1 MQYTLQNLLER
12 KVREFMRTKRILA
25 LCLACGIALSAS
37 GCGASGT
44 ASSTEATA
52 ASSATATSKA
62 PEPANLIWA
71 GWSGEEKNSK
81 DIINDMIS
89 SYNAKGGSQVTWVGW
104 PWANTQQQLIIRNQ
118 GSEAL
123 DIAQV
128 DIGMFGALSEMGVL
142 ADMNDLMG
150 KDYLEQNYDKA
161 ALTVGQVDGKQL
173 AMPWSIASIN
183 MVYNPTLLKSVG
195 YNEPPKTIAEFE
207 ECMKKLKEKD
217 KNIIPYGL
225 ATKDATMATD
235 FQPWLWTFDGSVLK
249 DGQPSLNSDAG
260 QKVSEWYKSL
270 LDKGYIQMNLTR
282 ADARQLFAQGKIA
295 FYDDAISAKG
305 VAISNG
311 ISESDLNNKIMPMAR
326 PVLKDGDIPQAA
338 MWGHLLVVF
347 KKSQHQEQA
356 ADFIKHVV
364 SQEESLKYFSTNG
377 MLPVLKSALVSD
389 TVKSDLWASTWVQ
402 LTKTGRTLDF
412 ATMSNSGELNNI
424 VVEEMQGVLLGQK
437 KIPDALKSADSRL
450 SSSLS

>member
-1 MQYTLQNLLER
+1 
-12 KVREFMRTKRILA
+12 MRAKRILA
-25 LCLACGIALSAS
+25 LCMACGIAVAAS
-37 GCGASGT
+37 GCGSSGAASGT
-44 ASSTEATA
+44 GSTA
-52 ASSATATSKA
+52 ASSSAPASSKA
-62 PEPANLIWA
+62 LESANLVWA
-71 GWSGEEKNSK
+71 GWSGEEKSTK
-81 DIINDMIS
+81 DIISEMIS
-89 SYNAKGGSQVTWVGW
+89 SYNAKGGSQVSWVGW

-123 DIAQV
+123 DVAQV

-150 KDYLEQNYDKA
+150 KDYLEQNYDEA
-161 ALTVGQVDGKQL
+161 ALKVGQVDGKQL

-207 ECMKKLKEKD
+207 DCMKKLKEKD
-217 KNIIPYGL
+217 KNLIPYGV

-235 FQPWLWTFDGSVLK
+235 FQPWLWTFGGSVLK
-249 DGQPSLNSDAG
+249 DGQPSLSSDAG

-270 LDKGYIQMNLTR
+270 LDKGYIQMNITR

-311 ISESDLNNKIMPMAR
+311 IDKSDLDNKIKPMAR
-326 PVLKDGDIPQAA
+326 PVLKDGDTPQAS

-364 SQEESLKYFSTNG
+364 SYDQSIKYFSSNG
-377 MLPVLKSALVSD
+377 MLPVLKDALAGD
-389 TVKSDLWASTWVQ
+389 AVKGDPWANTWVQ
-402 LTKTGRTLDF
+402 LTKSGKTLEF
-412 ATMSNSGELNNI
+412 AKMSNSGELNN
-424 VVEEMQGVLLGQK
+424 VLVEELQGILLGEK
-437 KIPDALKSADSRL
+437 KIPDALKSADDRL
-450 SSSLS
+450 ASSLS

>member
-1 MQYTLQNLLER
+1 
-12 KVREFMRTKRILA
+12 MRAKRILA
-25 LCLACGIALSAS
+25 FCMACGIAVASS
-37 GCGASGT
+37 GCGSSGAASGT
-44 ASSTEATA
+44 GSTA
-52 ASSATATSKA
+52 ASSSTSASSKA
-62 PEPANLIWA
+62 LEPADLVWA
-71 GWSGEEKNSK
+71 GWSGEEKSTK
-81 DIINDMIS
+81 DIINEMIS
-89 SYNAKGGSQVTWVGW
+89 SYNSKGGSQVSWVGW

-123 DIAQV
+123 DVAQV

-150 KDYLEQNYDKA
+150 KDYLEKNYDEA
-161 ALTVGQVDGKQL
+161 ALKVGQVDGKQL

-207 ECMKKLKEKD
+207 DCMKKLKEKD
-217 KNIIPYGL
+217 KNLIPYGV

-235 FQPWLWTFDGSVLK
+235 FQPWLWTFGGSVLK
-249 DGQPSLNSDAG
+249 DGQPSLSSDAG
-260 QKVSEWYKSL
+260 QKVTEWYKSL
-270 LDKGYIQMNLTR
+270 LDKGYIQMNITR

-311 ISESDLNNKIMPMAR
+311 IDKSDLNNKIKPMAR
-326 PVLKDGDIPQAA
+326 PVLKDGDTPQAS

-356 ADFIKHVV
+356 TDFIKHVV
-364 SQEESLKYFSTNG
+364 SYDQSIKYFSSNG
-377 MLPVLKSALVSD
+377 MLPVLKDALAGD
-389 TVKSDLWASTWVQ
+389 AVKGDPWANTWVQ
-402 LTKTGRTLDF
+402 LTKSGKTLEF
-412 ATMSNSGELNNI
+412 ATMSNSGELNN
-424 VVEEMQGVLLGQK
+424 VLVEELQGILLGEK
-437 KIPDALKSADSRL
+437 KIPDALKSADDRL
-450 SSSLS
+450 ASSLS